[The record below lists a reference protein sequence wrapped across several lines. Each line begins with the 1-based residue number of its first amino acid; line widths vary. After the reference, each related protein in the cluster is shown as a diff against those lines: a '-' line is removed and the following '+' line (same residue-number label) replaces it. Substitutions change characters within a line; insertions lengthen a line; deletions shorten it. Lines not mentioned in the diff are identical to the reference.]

1 MVRYSHTRH
10 MAGRIHEALLALY
23 HEDGLT
29 VPMMARLAGCSQSL
43 VYQWLSGQNNPRGDY
58 LFALASRLAHEMGNY
73 RLIRILLPPGT
84 RIVDE
89 RSEHVPGPN
98 GSIEDEIT
106 DATLV
111 LAEAT
116 TAYRGLNPDALAEA
130 RHQLRLI
137 ERRIEQEELQLR
149 STRS

>member
-23 HEDGLT
+23 HEDELS
-29 VPMMARLAGCSQSL
+29 VPTIARLAGCSQSL
-43 VYQWLSGQNNPRGDY
+43 VYQWLSGRNNPRGDY

-73 RLIRILLPPGT
+73 RLIRILLPPGA
-84 RIVDE
+84 RIVASQEDI
-89 RSEHVPGPN
+89 PAPN
-98 GSIEDEIT
+98 GTIDDEIA

-130 RHQLRLI
+130 RNQLRLI

-149 STRS
+149 SLRQ